1 MVLNF
6 LRPGSSRL
14 SITHWKVK
22 HMAGAVQ
29 YHNSQGT
36 IEIKIA
42 GYYFI
47 YSQMYYYDGSPI
59 LMAHHTFINNDKVM
73 ESVGSVISDTKMFN
87 TKYHGGVFLLQ
98 ANDTI
103 SVGVPYT
110 KKYYMD
116 EEGSF
121 FGAFLIHPIE

>member
-1 MVLNF
+1 MTGWRWVHKE
-6 LRPGSSRL
+6 GSIVYHATTGRVE
-14 SITHWKVK
+14 VK
-22 HMAGAVQ
+22 R
-29 YHNSQGT
+29 
-36 IEIKIA
+36 K

-47 YSQMYYYDGSPI
+47 YSQMYYHDGSSI

-73 ESVGSVISDTKMFN
+73 ESVGSVISDRKMYN
-87 TKYHGGVFLLQ
+87 TKYHGGVFLLH

-121 FGAFLIHPIE
+121 FGAFLLHRID